1 MLPSEVF
8 SKNVLISPL
17 NWGMGHVARCIPLID
32 QLLKQQNLIFI
43 ACNESQ
49 QEIFEF
55 YFKNQKVI
63 YIDHKGYPFR
73 FNGKGR
79 FWLDML
85 IDSVRLS
92 KRKSYELLEVDAL
105 VDLHEIDII
114 ISDHRYGFFSQK
126 CKSVFMT
133 HQLNLP
139 VKGVFKIVQKLHE
152 KELRKFHFIW
162 VLDDEKSTFSGNLS
176 RNYGKFEVHYIG
188 LLSRFSLYEK
198 IDKVFQNVVIVSG
211 PEPYAEQFFLEQL
224 SISKALSLQ
233 TIIISPKFYGS
244 AIEESKIRVLC
255 SENWLEKDEVILRAK
270 KITSRSGYSTIM
282 DIQELKSDFEFIPTK
297 GQSEQIYL
305 SKLHQK

>member
-1 MLPSEVF
+1 
-8 SKNVLISPL
+8 
-17 NWGMGHVARCIPLID
+17 
-32 QLLKQQNLIFI
+32 
-43 ACNESQ
+43 
-49 QEIFEF
+49 
-55 YFKNQKVI
+55 
-63 YIDHKGYPFR
+63 
-73 FNGKGR
+73 
-79 FWLDML
+79 
-85 IDSVRLS
+85 
-92 KRKSYELLEVDAL
+92 
-105 VDLHEIDII
+105 
-114 ISDHRYGFFSQK
+114 
-126 CKSVFMT
+126 MT

-162 VLDDEKSTFSGNLS
+162 VLDDEKSTFSGKLS

-198 IDKVFQNVVIVSG
+198 IDKVFPNVVIVSG

-233 TIIISPKFYGS
+233 TIIISPKLYVS
-244 AIEESKIRVLC
+244 VIEESNIKVLC
-255 SENWLEKDEVILRAK
+255 SENWIEKDEVILRAK

-282 DIQELKSDFEFIPTK
+282 DIQELKSDFEYFPTK

>member
-162 VLDDEKSTFSGNLS
+162 VLDDEKSTFSGELS

-282 DIQELKSDFEFIPTK
+282 DIQELKSDFEYFPTK